1 LNRDAGG
8 RRKHMFLNAT
18 TEQAREISQTAA
30 YGKKPVA
37 TKSCEPYEASAG
49 ITNKNVLMMS

>member
-1 LNRDAGG
+1 
-8 RRKHMFLNAT
+8 MFLNAT